1 MRQQSK
7 EEEKTLISYFV
18 NCITNVFGS
27 NSWTVVCSLLVVN
40 MWTLALCHT
49 LHWFA
54 AQEKLAQPAG
64 WLNLTN
70 LWWGNETQ
78 RVCWCIL
85 WGLEFQNHFRDLFQM
100 MWSSWHLTNG
110 IIWDSVRWEKQSID
124 KGWATESTPKLA
136 HKYISTKRDNLNQ
149 KYLSGSD
156 IYR

>member
-1 MRQQSK
+1 MLMARVHLMFLFIRKQ
-7 EEEKTLISYFV
+7 LITAMHIAIQPFMHLTYIYFAF
-18 NCITNVFGS
+18 NIDANT
-27 NSWTVVCSLLVVN
+27 VN

-49 LHWFA
+49 LQWFA
-54 AQEKLAQPAG
+54 PQERLTQPAG

-110 IIWDSVRWEKQSID
+110 IIWDTVR
-124 KGWATESTPKLA
+124 
-136 HKYISTKRDNLNQ
+136 
-149 KYLSGSD
+149 YLLD
-156 IYR
+156 ICKIFVRHLLDIFFKWCWVSNGVLDIWLMV